1 MKCFYHKFI
10 ELKGILICEKCG
22 LLWEE
27 SQKKVKRNILG
38 QIKKSVII
46 RKENLDEI
54 LKDK

>member
-10 ELKGILICEKCG
+10 ELRGQLICEKCG